1 MHSGCVYAILR
12 VLGVTVVYPLS
23 DHKEYNLLISFYCL
37 LCAFTVRLF
46 RQQEENSVILV
57 FALSPVSENQK
68 CNGISF
74 CQFDGWFTLYI
85 LAVTV
90 FQPIDYE
97 ISRTYVLTV
106 EARNEVPLARGIHSP
121 RQSTATVSIRV
132 IDVNESPYF
141 EPNPKLIKL
150 EEGMMP
156 ESTLTTF
163 TAQDPDR
170 FMQQSMRYILQFKLK
185 KKNGWVLSD
194 LSVIHLQR
202 NQV

>member
-1 MHSGCVYAILR
+1 MFHLFSDF
-12 VLGVTVVYPLS
+12 PL
-23 DHKEYNLLISFYCL
+23 LAPF
-37 LCAFTVRLF
+37 LC
-46 RQQEENSVILV
+46 
-57 FALSPVSENQK
+57 
-68 CNGISF
+68 
-74 CQFDGWFTLYI
+74 
-85 LAVTV
+85 

-106 EARNEVPLARGIHSP
+106 EAKNEIPLARGIHSP

-150 EEGMMP
+150 EEGMLP

-170 FMQQSMRYILQFKLK
+170 FMQQSIRYWQLKEKLGEFDRRKQVQFPDLLHLPLQHRGLNYILS
-185 KKNGWVLSD
+185 N
-194 LSVIHLQR
+194 I
-202 NQV
+202 